1 MTSLGGVGGHARARV
16 GLQFLLRPD
25 GGWVCGYGSIAINPI
40 ESAAMI
46 IVSSYK
52 TVRIY
57 FFFFSLFNCRFSFGL
72 R

>member
-1 MTSLGGVGGHARARV
+1 MRARV